1 MDPLIARSFEI
12 HKLSRRSFDHQFTF
26 RKGDSWVYTGTV
38 CVQINRGLLRILF
51 SGQFHFQ
58 ILLRTFFSSPLTR
71 ESFGWWRTH
80 GPEPSIHPSSLLCNF
95 ESILESSIFKRIPF
109 EFCFPGEVFLR
120 IKIENYSREFYFQV
134 LLSLLVPRVLWVV
147 AYPGPNIHLF
157 SYVKVEFSRV
167 LFPNVLISSVHSN
180 FVLRVE
186 DYLHKN

>member
-12 HKLSRRSFDHQFTF
+12 HELSRRSFDHQFTF

-71 ESFGWWRTH
+71 ESFEWW
-80 GPEPSIHPSSLLCNF
+80 C
-95 ESILESSIFKRIPF
+95 ILDQIFIF
-109 EFCFPGEVFLR
+109 FP
-120 IKIENYSREFYFQV
+120 
-134 LLSLLVPRVLWVV
+134 
-147 AYPGPNIHLF
+147 F

-186 DYLHKN
+186 DYLLKNWIIKSFVLKTSHSWSYVYVFCLQIGQIIKIQNFQLSRVFNFQELT